1 MLFRSIASEGSFGP
15 HSHVPFV
22 PGGTELVLFVQR
34 DTDFELFGIDVTFE
48 TNFATRA
55 VSSVPEA
62 MDFAR
67 QVQFPSHALIVMPAR
82 DGMPVSENI
91 IKGITDE
98 STLERAATET
108 IRSHGQAW
116 VETDMRAHLNP
127 TRMRSI
133 ERATHSLVTHT
144 RSRCPACDRPGF
156 IVVEAIRG
164 LPCADCGLPTQR
176 ARAEVFGCAGC
187 GRRDERPLAGVTTA
201 SPGEC
206 GWCNP

>member
-1 MLFRSIASEGSFGP
+1 MCSSDL
-15 HSHVPFV
+15 
-22 PGGTELVLFVQR
+22 
-34 DTDFELFGIDVTFE
+34 
-48 TNFATRA
+48 ATRA

-164 LPCADCGLPTQR
+164 LPCADCGDRKSTRLNP
-176 ARAEVFGCAGC
+176 
-187 GRRDERPLAGVTTA
+187 VTRSSRMPSSA
-201 SPGEC
+201 
-206 GWCNP
+206 